1 MFDTSLSSL
10 SSLSLSLSRFMADR
24 SRAPVPGVPFEQ
36 IIVASEAKR
45 EPEPKQRET
54 QSTERDR
61 AKAKRDPEQRET
73 QSRHTWRVLGAALVC
88 GSKLGAALSGP
99 AVHRPTLH
107 ANRHAKMPTRAPS
120 ALAGQVVKTLVASS
134 LVKPTIASSEAME
147 VFAHL
152 NDLYLAT
159 VMIFGLYI
167 TVVTITILVLYMQ
180 FMGESTTSTAPP
192 ASILRQIAS
201 LDLLLATPNA
211 DAHLDLTTTRVDT
224 ARVDTT
230 RMDTPRMAV
239 TPTPPPPEPPP
250 AISIGSEVPP
260 PPPPTAVEVAT
271 TATSRSRASLAR
283 LRALDELRRL
293 HREQGPRR
301 CHSC

>member
-1 MFDTSLSSL
+1 
-10 SSLSLSLSRFMADR
+10 MADR

-107 ANRHAKMPTRAPS
+107 ANQHAEMPTRAPS

-134 LVKPTIASSEAME
+134 LVRPATASSEAVE
-147 VFAHL
+147 AFAYL
-152 NDLYLAT
+152 GDLYLVT
-159 VMIFGLYI
+159 IMILGLYI
-167 TVVTITILVLYMQ
+167 AIITITTFVLYMQ
-180 FMGESTTSTAPP
+180 FMGKTTTSTTPKARSTNVNAARHRRTLRNAV
-192 ASILRQIAS
+192 ASH
-201 LDLLLATPNA
+201 T
-211 DAHLDLTTTRVDT
+211 
-224 ARVDTT
+224 
-230 RMDTPRMAV
+230 
-239 TPTPPPPEPPP
+239 
-250 AISIGSEVPP
+250 
-260 PPPPTAVEVAT
+260 
-271 TATSRSRASLAR
+271 
-283 LRALDELRRL
+283 
-293 HREQGPRR
+293 
-301 CHSC
+301 